1 LRVQEFPVVSVHLTS
16 PFVVHRERGRVAAVS
31 RPSRNGTLG
40 SLIGGANPPLD
51 VALATNSKDKSVISR
66 ALRRARVC
74 QSVSAVL
81 GSSCTALHCLARS
94 TKLDAPSTRGASEPM
109 APCVILPPCMSRVS
123 MGLALATTG
132 PASKA
137 PNCDDRHWRCYRPGI
152 LLPYDESIPQMTIC
166 FQWRGA

>member
-1 LRVQEFPVVSVHLTS
+1 LPVQEFPVVSVHLTS

-81 GSSCTALHCLARS
+81 GLQLHCA
-94 TKLDAPSTRGASEPM
+94 AQPSSSEPM

-123 MGLALATTG
+123 MGLALATRG

-152 LLPYDESIPQMTIC
+152 FLPYDESIPQMTIC